1 MEKKN
6 GSLEIVRYH
15 FHTDEIA
22 RPIEPFTLSY
32 TDITYLFDGELSY
45 LLNGKPITL
54 HAGEA
59 IVFPIGSKRERPTGE
74 GKATFASLNL
84 RFPENTEQPLCGVIK
99 NAVDADTVYSLKRLY
114 ECFRRESAKR
124 RQKCDA
130 LLSYLY
136 YKLIED
142 AEGGGN
148 PYTTAVKQIVLDH
161 PAARYT
167 LAELAEQVHLSPGY
181 LCALFKKHEGCRLF
195 EYIEK
200 SRIDY
205 AKRLII
211 SYEIPLSAVATRAGF
226 TDHYAFSHAFKK
238 HEGISAAEYKIR
250 VRAAGAK

>member
-1 MEKKN
+1 MERA
-6 GSLEIVRYH
+6 SEQVQILLYH
-15 FHTDEIA
+15 FHTDEVA
-22 RPIEPFTLSY
+22 RPIEPFTLPY

-45 LLNGKPITL
+45 LMNGEPITL
-54 HAGEA
+54 HPGEA
-59 IVFPIGSKRERPTGE
+59 IVFPIGSKRERLSGE

-84 RFPENTEQPLCGVIK
+84 RFPEAMEQPLCGVIK
-99 NAVDADTVYSLKRLY
+99 NAVDADAVYALKRLY
-114 ECFRRESAKR
+114 ECFCRESAKR

-136 YKLIED
+136 FKLIED

-148 PYTTAVKQIVLDH
+148 PYTTAVKQIVLDQ
-161 PAARYT
+161 PAARHT

-238 HEGISAAEYKIR
+238 YEGISAAEFKKR
-250 VRAAGAK
+250 ERAARAK